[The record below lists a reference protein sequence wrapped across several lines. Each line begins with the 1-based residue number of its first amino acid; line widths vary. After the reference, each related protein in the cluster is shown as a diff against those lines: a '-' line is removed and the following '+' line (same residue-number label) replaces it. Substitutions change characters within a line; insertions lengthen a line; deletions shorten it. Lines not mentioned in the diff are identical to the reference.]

1 MPSAWSGPGNAI
13 LHAYS
18 VFALL
23 SQLLHVPRT
32 AVVLYSMSRA
42 SPRCYLLI
50 DVLFLQ
56 KNNSSSDD
64 VRIQT
69 NVSLY
74 INTHDIR
81 DPRLKQFGY
90 RAEWES
96 LRSVVQGPQKDGLGV
111 QGARLEMF
119 NHPSPASRDRASTQY
134 RDYGLPIH
142 SLTALAM
149 SVPSRIFSQGLQI
162 RQSNLPPAFLLP
174 SLFTSSF
181 STSSPAAAR
190 RDGNRN
196 RGVSALRRTG
206 LRPRQ
211 TLSVKVKD
219 LPKPVTDITQ
229 RSEID
234 VDPDHG
240 LWGFFNRDRL
250 PFATPEYDNNHGRA
264 WTTQELRAKDFE
276 DLHRLWWVCVRE
288 RNRLA
293 TESYARAKAK
303 AGYGDFEAEER
314 ETQVKL
320 TQRAIKHVL
329 TERWYAWE
337 DARMLAEQDPS
348 VNLYPDPGERSYTP
362 DQDAFE
368 EYEEPQEVVSAQQ
381 DGQLPPSEAQSQV
394 IPEQIKTQQETRV

>member
-1 MPSAWSGPGNAI
+1 MPY
-13 LHAYS
+13 LCM
-18 VFALL
+18 FALL

-50 DVLFLQ
+50 VVLFLQ
-56 KNNSSSDD
+56 ENNSSRDD
-64 VRIQT
+64 ARTQT
-69 NVSLY
+69 NVSLW
-74 INTHDIR
+74 IDTHDIR
-81 DPRLKQFGY
+81 SQGICSTLRSGY

-96 LRSVVQGPQKDGLGV
+96 LRSVVQGPQKNGLGV
-111 QGARLEMF
+111 QGARLEMLI
-119 NHPSPASRDRASTQY
+119 HPSPAPRDKASTQY

-149 SVPSRIFSQGLQI
+149 SVPSRFFSQGLPI
-162 RQSNLPPAFLLP
+162 RQSSLPPAFLLP

-348 VNLYPDPGERSYTP
+348 VNLYPDPGEPSYTP

-368 EYEEPQEVVSAQQ
+368 KYEEPQETVSAQQ
-381 DGQLPPSEAQSQV
+381 DGQLPPPEAQSQV